1 MAKTIFETF
10 PGIAIYDTEPVE
22 VRNPFSGETAVLDP
36 EAVAVYDY
44 LKGCELMG
52 DHVMLRKALEWFIEN
67 HPDEYMTLLD

>member
-1 MAKTIFETF
+1 MTKTVFETF
-10 PGIAIYDTEPVE
+10 PGIAIYDTEPVQ
-22 VRNPFSGETAVLDP
+22 VCNPFSGEACVLSP

-52 DHVMLRKALEWFIEN
+52 DHVMLRKALEWFMQN

>member
-1 MAKTIFETF
+1 MVKTIFETF
-10 PGIAIYDTEPVE
+10 PGIAVYDTEPV
-22 VRNPFSGETAVLDP
+22 VIRNPFSGEECMLDP

-52 DHVMLRKALEWFIEN
+52 DYVMLRKALEWFMEN